1 MRHKPS
7 LARRPWRIKTTHFA
21 LTLCVVVR
29 CECGVVIYVSVNFR
43 IMNVYLFV
51 IFRAF
56 MFVCLRSCKCDMVR
70 CVSALKY
77 IVICVSLVSF
87 ERVSL

>member
-1 MRHKPS
+1 M
-7 LARRPWRIKTTHFA
+7 
-21 LTLCVVVR
+21 R
-29 CECGVVIYVSVNFR
+29 CECGIVIYVSVNFR
-43 IMNVYLFV
+43 IVNVYLFV